1 MLQAFNTG
9 HDGGMGSLHA
19 PNARAAL
26 SRLESM
32 ALLGIP
38 PGSGWKVEDMRKLV
52 ADCIHY
58 VIHMK
63 RTGEM
68 RHVSEIIEVKGIRGN
83 DYVVERVF

>member
-1 MLQAFNTG
+1 
-9 HDGGMGSLHA
+9 
-19 PNARAAL
+19 
-26 SRLESM
+26 
-32 ALLGIP
+32 
-38 PGSGWKVEDMRKLV
+38 MRKLV

-83 DYVVERVF
+83 EYVVERVF